1 MRANKMKGVNGE
13 VLRRKIY
20 TQLLAWKNSKAK
32 KDAILL
38 RGVRQCGKTYIVR
51 EFGKREYT
59 SFIEINFIERPDL
72 QDIFTGNLNVDNMIQ
87 QIKLNLPGC
96 EFIPGDT
103 LLFFDEIQDA
113 PNARTSLKFW
123 AQDGRFDCIAS
134 GSLLGI
140 DYKNEVSIPVGYE
153 QQLVMHTLDLEE
165 FLWALEIDMQ
175 LQDLLLPYVDGT
187 KRIPDA
193 THNALSKYL
202 QEYMVVGG
210 LPEVVSTYVATKDF
224 YKVHLLQEK
233 ILRDYQDDIA
243 KYAVNQDKIKAKQCF
258 LSIPRQLSKE
268 NHKFQYSV
276 VEKKAT
282 ARKFISSLDW
292 LHNAG
297 LIDFAYNV
305 NSLWFPLKAYVKAEQ
320 FRVYLCDIGLLVA
333 MYGYQMKVAILSDAL
348 EGPAKGGIYESLV
361 ADILAKR
368 GEELYYYKKEDSTLE
383 IEFLLERDCKLV
395 PIEVKARKGATRSL
409 NELLKMEQIE
419 KGYKLTA
426 QNTGVVDKKITL
438 PLYMST
444 VI

>member
-1 MRANKMKGVNGE
+1 M
-13 VLRRKIY
+13 LRRKIY
-20 TQLLAWKNSKAK
+20 DKLLAWKNNKGK

-51 EFGKREYT
+51 EFGKREYKN
-59 SFIEINFIERPDL
+59 FIEINFIERPDM
-72 QDIFTGNLNVDNMIQ
+72 QAVFSGNLDVDNMVQ
-87 QIKLNLPGC
+87 QIKLSMPGC
-96 EFIPGDT
+96 QFIPGET
-103 LLFFDEIQDA
+103 LLFLDEIQDA

-123 AQDGRFDCIAS
+123 TQDGRFDCIAS

-153 QQLVMHTLDLEE
+153 QHLIMRTLDFEE
-165 FLWALEIDMQ
+165 FLWALGVEVNLKEM
-175 LQDLLLPYVDGT
+175 LAPYVDGA
-187 KRIPDA
+187 KRVPEA
-193 THNALSKYL
+193 MHNSLNKYL

-210 LPEVVSTYVATKDF
+210 LPEVVDTYIATKDF
-224 YKVHLLQEK
+224 YQVHLLQEK

-243 KYAVNQDKIKAKQCF
+243 KYALNQDKIKAKQCF

-282 ARKFISSLDW
+282 ARKFTSSLDW

-305 NSLWFPLKAYVKAEQ
+305 NSPWFPLKAYVKEDQ

-333 MYGYQMKVAILSDAL
+333 MYGYQLKIALLSDAL

-383 IEFLLERDCKLV
+383 IEFILERDCKLV
-395 PIEVKARKGATRSL
+395 PVEVKARKGSTRSL
-409 NELLKMEQIE
+409 NELLKMDNIE
-419 KGYKLTA
+419 RGYKLTA
-426 QNTGVVDKKITL
+426 QNTGVVEKKITL
-438 PLYMST
+438 PLYMAA
-444 VI
+444 II

>member
-1 MRANKMKGVNGE
+1 M
-13 VLRRKIY
+13 
-20 TQLLAWKNSKAK
+20 
-32 KDAILL
+32 LL

-51 EFGKREYT
+51 EFGKREYKNV
-59 SFIEINFIERPDL
+59 IEINFIERPDM
-72 QDIFTGNLNVDNMIQ
+72 QAVFSGNLDVDSMVQ
-87 QIKLNLPGC
+87 QIKLSMPGC
-96 EFIPGDT
+96 QFIPGET
-103 LLFFDEIQDA
+103 LLFLDEIQDA

-123 AQDGRFDCIAS
+123 TQDGRFDCIAS

-153 QQLVMHTLDLEE
+153 QQLIMRTLDFEE
-165 FLWALEIDMQ
+165 FLWALGVEVNLKEM
-175 LQDLLLPYVDGT
+175 LAPYVDGA
-187 KRIPDA
+187 KRVPEA
-193 THNALSKYL
+193 MHNSLNKYL

-210 LPEVVSTYVATKDF
+210 LPEVVDTYIATKDF
-224 YKVHLLQEK
+224 YQVHLLQEK

-243 KYAVNQDKIKAKQCF
+243 KYALNQDKIKAKQCF

-282 ARKFISSLDW
+282 ARKFTSSLDW

-305 NSLWFPLKAYVKAEQ
+305 NSPWFPLKAYVKEDQ
-320 FRVYLCDIGLLVA
+320 FRVYICDIGLLVA
-333 MYGYQMKVAILSDAL
+333 MYGYQLKIALLSDAL

-383 IEFLLERDCKLV
+383 IEFILERDCKLV
-395 PIEVKARKGATRSL
+395 PVEVKARKGSTRSL
-409 NELLKMEQIE
+409 NELLKMDNIE
-419 KGYKLTA
+419 RGYKLTA
-426 QNTGVVDKKITL
+426 QNTGIVEKKITL
-438 PLYMST
+438 PLYMAA
-444 VI
+444 II

>member
-1 MRANKMKGVNGE
+1 M
-13 VLRRKIY
+13 LRRKIY
-20 TQLLAWKNSKAK
+20 DKLLAWKNSAGK
-32 KDAILL
+32 KDAVLL

-51 EFGKREYT
+51 EFGKREYKN
-59 SFIEINFIERPDL
+59 FIEINFIERPDM
-72 QDIFTGNLNVDNMIQ
+72 QAVFSGNLDVDSMVQ
-87 QIKLNLPGC
+87 QIKLSMPGC
-96 EFIPGDT
+96 QFIPGET
-103 LLFFDEIQDA
+103 LLFLDEIQDA

-123 AQDGRFDCIAS
+123 TQDGRFDCIAS

-153 QQLVMHTLDLEE
+153 QQLIMRTLDFEE
-165 FLWALEIDMQ
+165 FLWALGVEVNLKEM
-175 LQDLLLPYVDGT
+175 LAPYVDGA
-187 KRIPDA
+187 KRVPEA
-193 THNALSKYL
+193 MHNSLNKYL

-210 LPEVVSTYVATKDF
+210 LPEVVDTYIATKDF
-224 YKVHLLQEK
+224 YQVHLLQEK

-243 KYAVNQDKIKAKQCF
+243 KYALNQDKIKAKQCF

-282 ARKFISSLDW
+282 ARKFTSSLDW

-305 NSLWFPLKAYVKAEQ
+305 NSPWFPLKAYVKEDQ

-333 MYGYQMKVAILSDAL
+333 MYGYQLKIALLSDAL

-383 IEFLLERDCKLV
+383 IEFILERDCKLV
-395 PIEVKARKGATRSL
+395 PVEVKARKGSTRSL
-409 NELLKMEQIE
+409 NELLKMDNIE
-419 KGYKLTA
+419 RGYKLTA
-426 QNTGVVDKKITL
+426 QNTGVVEKKITL
-438 PLYMST
+438 PLYMAA
-444 VI
+444 II

>member
-1 MRANKMKGVNGE
+1 M
-13 VLRRKIY
+13 LRRKIY
-20 TQLLAWKNSKAK
+20 DKLLAWKNNKGK

-51 EFGKREYT
+51 EFGKREYKN
-59 SFIEINFIERPDL
+59 FIEINFIERPDM
-72 QDIFTGNLNVDNMIQ
+72 QAVFSGNLDVDNMVQ
-87 QIKLNLPGC
+87 QIKLSMPGC
-96 EFIPGDT
+96 QFIPGET
-103 LLFFDEIQDA
+103 LLFLDEIQDA

-123 AQDGRFDCIAS
+123 TQDGRFDCIAS

-153 QQLVMHTLDLEE
+153 QQLIMRTLDFEE
-165 FLWALEIDMQ
+165 FIWALGAEVNLKEM
-175 LQDLLLPYVDGT
+175 LAPYVDGA
-187 KRIPDA
+187 KRVPEA
-193 THNALSKYL
+193 MHNSLNKYL

-210 LPEVVSTYVATKDF
+210 LPEVVDTYIATKDF
-224 YKVHLLQEK
+224 YQVHLLQEK

-243 KYAVNQDKIKAKQCF
+243 KYALNQDKIKARQCF

-282 ARKFISSLDW
+282 ARTFTSSLDW

-305 NSLWFPLKAYVKAEQ
+305 NSPWFPLKAYVKEDQ

-333 MYGYQMKVAILSDAL
+333 MYGYQLKIALLSDAL

-383 IEFLLERDCKLV
+383 IEFILERDCKLV
-395 PIEVKARKGATRSL
+395 PVEVKARKGSTRSL
-409 NELLKMEQIE
+409 NELLKMDNIE
-419 KGYKLTA
+419 RGYKLTA
-426 QNTGVVDKKITL
+426 QNTGVVEKKITL
-438 PLYMST
+438 PLYMAA
-444 VI
+444 II

>member
-1 MRANKMKGVNGE
+1 MRQEKGVSRLM
-13 VLRRKIY
+13 LRRKIY
-20 TQLLAWKNSKAK
+20 DKLLAWKNSKGK
-32 KDAILL
+32 KDAVLL

-51 EFGKREYT
+51 EFGKREYE
-59 SFIEINFIERPDL
+59 SFVEINFIERPDM
-72 QDIFTGNLNVDNMIQ
+72 QSIFSGSLTVDNMVQ
-87 QIKLNLPGC
+87 QIKLSMPGC
-96 EFIPGDT
+96 QFIPGKT
-103 LLFFDEIQDA
+103 LLFLDEIQDA

-123 AQDGRFDCIAS
+123 TEDSRYDCIAS

-153 QQLVMHTLDLEE
+153 QQLIMRTLDFEE
-165 FLWALEIDMQ
+165 FIWALGVDIALKEM
-175 LQDLLLPYVDGT
+175 LTPYLDGT
-187 KRIPDA
+187 KRVPEA
-193 THNALSKYL
+193 MHNSLNKYL

-210 LPEVVSTYVATKDF
+210 LPEVVDEYSQNKDF
-224 YKVHLLQEK
+224 YAVHLLQEK

-243 KYAVNQDKIKAKQCF
+243 KYALNQDKIKAKQCF

-282 ARKFISSLDW
+282 ARKFTSSLDW

-305 NSLWFPLKAYVKAEQ
+305 NSPWFPLKAYVKEDQ

-333 MYGYQMKVAILSDAL
+333 MYGYQLKIALLSDAL

-383 IEFLLERDCKLV
+383 IEFILERDCKLV
-395 PIEVKARKGATRSL
+395 PVEVKARKGSTRSL
-409 NELLKMEQIE
+409 NELLKMDNIE
-419 KGYKLTA
+419 RGYKLTA
-426 QNTGVVDKKITL
+426 QNTGVVEKKITL
-438 PLYMST
+438 PLYMAA
-444 VI
+444 II

>member
-1 MRANKMKGVNGE
+1 M
-13 VLRRKIY
+13 LRRKIY
-20 TQLLAWKNSKAK
+20 DKLLAWKNNKGK

-51 EFGKREYT
+51 EFGKREYKN
-59 SFIEINFIERPDL
+59 FIEINFIERPDM
-72 QDIFTGNLNVDNMIQ
+72 QAVFSGNLDVDNMVQ
-87 QIKLNLPGC
+87 QIKLSMPGC
-96 EFIPGDT
+96 QFIPGET
-103 LLFFDEIQDA
+103 LLFLDEIQDV

-123 AQDGRFDCIAS
+123 TQDGRFDCIAS
-134 GSLLGI
+134 GSLLGM

-153 QQLVMHTLDLEE
+153 RQLIMRTLDFEE
-165 FLWALEIDMQ
+165 FIWALGAEVNLKEM
-175 LQDLLLPYVDGT
+175 LAPYVDGA
-187 KRIPDA
+187 KRVPEA
-193 THNALSKYL
+193 MHNSLNKYL

-210 LPEVVSTYVATKDF
+210 LPEVVDTYIATKDF
-224 YKVHLLQEK
+224 YQVHLLQEK

-243 KYAVNQDKIKAKQCF
+243 KYALNQDKIKAKQCF

-282 ARKFISSLDW
+282 ARKFTSSLDW

-305 NSLWFPLKAYVKAEQ
+305 NSPWFPLKAHVKEDQ

-333 MYGYQMKVAILSDAL
+333 MYGYQLKIALLSDAL

-383 IEFLLERDCKLV
+383 IEFILERDCKLV
-395 PIEVKARKGATRSL
+395 PVEVKARKGSTRSL
-409 NELLKMEQIE
+409 NELLKMDNIE
-419 KGYKLTA
+419 RCYKLTA
-426 QNTGVVDKKITL
+426 QNTGVVEKKITL
-438 PLYMST
+438 PLYMAA
-444 VI
+444 II

>member
-1 MRANKMKGVNGE
+1 M
-13 VLRRKIY
+13 LRRKIY
-20 TQLLAWKNSKAK
+20 DKLLAWKNNKGK

-51 EFGKREYT
+51 EFGKREYKN
-59 SFIEINFIERPDL
+59 FIEINFIERPDM
-72 QDIFTGNLNVDNMIQ
+72 QAVFSGNLDVDNMVQ
-87 QIKLNLPGC
+87 QIKLSMPGC
-96 EFIPGDT
+96 QFIPGET
-103 LLFFDEIQDA
+103 LLFLDEIQDV

-123 AQDGRFDCIAS
+123 TQDGRFDCIAS
-134 GSLLGI
+134 GSLLGM

-153 QQLVMHTLDLEE
+153 QQLIMRTLDFEE
-165 FLWALEIDMQ
+165 FIWALGAEVNLKEM
-175 LQDLLLPYVDGT
+175 LAPYVDGA
-187 KRIPDA
+187 KRVPEA
-193 THNALSKYL
+193 MHNSLNKYL

-210 LPEVVSTYVATKDF
+210 LPEVVDTYIATKDF
-224 YKVHLLQEK
+224 YQVHLLQEK

-243 KYAVNQDKIKAKQCF
+243 KYALNQDKIKAKQCF

-282 ARKFISSLDW
+282 ARKFTSSLDW

-305 NSLWFPLKAYVKAEQ
+305 NSPWFPLKAYVKEDQ

-333 MYGYQMKVAILSDAL
+333 MYGYQLKIALLSDAL

-383 IEFLLERDCKLV
+383 IEFILERDCKLV
-395 PIEVKARKGATRSL
+395 PVEVKARKGSTRS
-409 NELLKMEQIE
+409 
-419 KGYKLTA
+419 
-426 QNTGVVDKKITL
+426 
-438 PLYMST
+438 
-444 VI
+444 

>member
-1 MRANKMKGVNGE
+1 M
-13 VLRRKIY
+13 LRRKIY
-20 TQLLAWKNSKAK
+20 DKLLAWKNNKGK

-51 EFGKREYT
+51 EFGKREYKN
-59 SFIEINFIERPDL
+59 FIEINFIERPDM
-72 QDIFTGNLNVDNMIQ
+72 QAVFSGNLDVDNMVQ
-87 QIKLNLPGC
+87 QIKLSMPGC
-96 EFIPGDT
+96 QFIPGET
-103 LLFFDEIQDA
+103 LLFLDEIQDV

-123 AQDGRFDCIAS
+123 TQDGRFDCIAS
-134 GSLLGI
+134 GSLLGM
-140 DYKNEVSIPVGYE
+140 DYKNEVFIPVGYE
-153 QQLVMHTLDLEE
+153 QQLIMRTLDFEE
-165 FLWALEIDMQ
+165 FIWALGAEVNLKEM
-175 LQDLLLPYVDGT
+175 LAPYVDGA
-187 KRIPDA
+187 KRVPEA
-193 THNALSKYL
+193 MHNSLNKYL

-210 LPEVVSTYVATKDF
+210 LPEVVDTYIATKDF
-224 YKVHLLQEK
+224 YQVHLLQEK

-243 KYAVNQDKIKAKQCF
+243 KYALNQDKIKAKQCF

-282 ARKFISSLDW
+282 ARKFTSSLDW

-305 NSLWFPLKAYVKAEQ
+305 NSPWFPLKAHVKEDQ

-333 MYGYQMKVAILSDAL
+333 MYGYQLKIALLSDAL

-383 IEFLLERDCKLV
+383 IEFILERECKLV
-395 PIEVKARKGATRSL
+395 PVEVKARKGSTRSL
-409 NELLKMEQIE
+409 NELLKMDNIE
-419 KGYKLTA
+419 RGYKLTA
-426 QNTGVVDKKITL
+426 QNTGVVEKKITL
-438 PLYMST
+438 PLYMAA
-444 VI
+444 II

>member
-1 MRANKMKGVNGE
+1 M
-13 VLRRKIY
+13 LRRKIY
-20 TQLLAWKNSKAK
+20 DKLLAWKNNKGK

-51 EFGKREYT
+51 EFGKREYKN
-59 SFIEINFIERPDL
+59 FIEINFIERPDM
-72 QDIFTGNLNVDNMIQ
+72 QAVFSGNLDVDNMVQ
-87 QIKLNLPGC
+87 QIKLSMPGC
-96 EFIPGDT
+96 QFIPGET
-103 LLFFDEIQDA
+103 LLFLDEIQDV

-123 AQDGRFDCIAS
+123 TQDGRFDCIAS
-134 GSLLGI
+134 GSLLGM

-153 QQLVMHTLDLEE
+153 QQLIMRTLDFEE
-165 FLWALEIDMQ
+165 FIWALGAEVNLKEM
-175 LQDLLLPYVDGT
+175 LAPYVDGA
-187 KRIPDA
+187 KRVPEA
-193 THNALSKYL
+193 MHNSLNKYL

-210 LPEVVSTYVATKDF
+210 LPEVVDTYIATKDF
-224 YKVHLLQEK
+224 YQVHLLQEK

-243 KYAVNQDKIKAKQCF
+243 KYALNQDKIKAKQCF

-282 ARKFISSLDW
+282 SRKFTSSLDW

-305 NSLWFPLKAYVKAEQ
+305 NSPWFPLKAHVKEDQ

-333 MYGYQMKVAILSDAL
+333 MYGYQLKIALLSNTL

-383 IEFLLERDCKLV
+383 IEFILERDCKLV
-395 PIEVKARKGATRSL
+395 PVEVKARKGSTRSL
-409 NELLKMEQIE
+409 NELLKMDNIE
-419 KGYKLTA
+419 RGYKLTA
-426 QNTGVVDKKITL
+426 QNTGVVEKKITL
-438 PLYMST
+438 PLYMAA
-444 VI
+444 II

>member
-1 MRANKMKGVNGE
+1 M
-13 VLRRKIY
+13 LRRKIY
-20 TQLLAWKNSKAK
+20 DKLLAWKNNKGK

-51 EFGKREYT
+51 EFGKREYKN
-59 SFIEINFIERPDL
+59 FIEINFIERPDM
-72 QDIFTGNLNVDNMIQ
+72 QAVFSGNLDVDNMVQ
-87 QIKLNLPGC
+87 QIKLSMPGC
-96 EFIPGDT
+96 QFIPGET
-103 LLFFDEIQDA
+103 LLFLDEIQDV

-123 AQDGRFDCIAS
+123 TQDGRFDCIAS
-134 GSLLGI
+134 GSLLGM

-153 QQLVMHTLDLEE
+153 WQLIMRTLDFEE
-165 FLWALEIDMQ
+165 FIWALGAEVNLKEM
-175 LQDLLLPYVDGT
+175 LAPYVDGA
-187 KRIPDA
+187 KRVPEA
-193 THNALSKYL
+193 MHNSLNKYL

-210 LPEVVSTYVATKDF
+210 LPEVVDTYIATKDF
-224 YKVHLLQEK
+224 YQVHLLQEK

-243 KYAVNQDKIKAKQCF
+243 KYALNQDKIKAKQCF

-282 ARKFISSLDW
+282 ARKFTSSLDW

-305 NSLWFPLKAYVKAEQ
+305 NSPWFPLKAHVKEDQ

-333 MYGYQMKVAILSDAL
+333 MYGYQLKIALLSDAL

-383 IEFLLERDCKLV
+383 IEFILERDCKLV
-395 PIEVKARKGATRSL
+395 PVEVKARKGSTRSL
-409 NELLKMEQIE
+409 NELLKMDNIE
-419 KGYKLTA
+419 RGYKLTA
-426 QNTGVVDKKITL
+426 QNTGVVEKKITL
-438 PLYMST
+438 PLYMAA
-444 VI
+444 II

>member
-1 MRANKMKGVNGE
+1 M
-13 VLRRKIY
+13 LRRKIY
-20 TQLLAWKNSKAK
+20 DKLLAWKNSAGK
-32 KDAILL
+32 KDAVLL

-51 EFGKREYT
+51 EFGKREYKN
-59 SFIEINFIERPDL
+59 FIEINFIERPDM
-72 QDIFTGNLNVDNMIQ
+72 QAVFSGNLDVDSMVQ
-87 QIKLNLPGC
+87 QIKLSMPGC
-96 EFIPGDT
+96 QFIPGET
-103 LLFFDEIQDA
+103 LLFLDEIQDA

-123 AQDGRFDCIAS
+123 TQDGRFDCIAS

-153 QQLVMHTLDLEE
+153 QQLIMRTLDFEE
-165 FLWALEIDMQ
+165 FLWALGVEVNLKEMLAPYID
-175 LQDLLLPYVDGT
+175 GA
-187 KRIPDA
+187 KRVPEA
-193 THNALSKYL
+193 MHNSLNKYL

-210 LPEVVSTYVATKDF
+210 LPEVVDTYIATKDF
-224 YKVHLLQEK
+224 YQVHLLQEK

-243 KYAVNQDKIKAKQCF
+243 KYALNQDKIKAKQCF

-282 ARKFISSLDW
+282 ARKFTSSLDW

-305 NSLWFPLKAYVKAEQ
+305 NSPWFPLKAYVKEDQ

-333 MYGYQMKVAILSDAL
+333 MYGYQLKIALLSDAL

-383 IEFLLERDCKLV
+383 IEFILERDCKLV
-395 PIEVKARKGATRSL
+395 PVEVKARKGSTRSL
-409 NELLKMEQIE
+409 NELLKMDNIE
-419 KGYKLTA
+419 RGYKLTA
-426 QNTGVVDKKITL
+426 QNTGVVEKKITL
-438 PLYMST
+438 PLYMAA
-444 VI
+444 II

>member
-1 MRANKMKGVNGE
+1 M
-13 VLRRKIY
+13 LRRKIY
-20 TQLLAWKNSKAK
+20 DKLLAWKNNKGK

-51 EFGKREYT
+51 EFGKREYKN
-59 SFIEINFIERPDL
+59 FIEINFIERPDM
-72 QDIFTGNLNVDNMIQ
+72 QAVFSGNLDVDNMVQ
-87 QIKLNLPGC
+87 QIKLSMPGC
-96 EFIPGDT
+96 QFIPGET
-103 LLFFDEIQDA
+103 LLFLDEIQDV

-123 AQDGRFDCIAS
+123 TQDGRFDCIAS
-134 GSLLGI
+134 GSLLGM

-153 QQLVMHTLDLEE
+153 QQLIMRTLDFEE
-165 FLWALEIDMQ
+165 FIWALGAEVNLKEM
-175 LQDLLLPYVDGT
+175 LAPYVDGA
-187 KRIPDA
+187 KRVPEA
-193 THNALSKYL
+193 MHNSLNKYL

-210 LPEVVSTYVATKDF
+210 LPEVVDTYIATKDF
-224 YKVHLLQEK
+224 YQVHLLQEK

-243 KYAVNQDKIKAKQCF
+243 KYALNQDKIKAKQCF

-282 ARKFISSLDW
+282 ARKFTSSLDW

-305 NSLWFPLKAYVKAEQ
+305 NSPWFPLKAHVKEDQ

-333 MYGYQMKVAILSDAL
+333 MYGYQLKIALLSDAL

-368 GEELYYYKKEDSTLE
+368 GEELYYYKKEDSSLE
-383 IEFLLERDCKLV
+383 IEFILERDCKLV
-395 PIEVKARKGATRSL
+395 PVEVKARKGSTRSL
-409 NELLKMEQIE
+409 NELLKMDNIE
-419 KGYKLTA
+419 RGYKLTA
-426 QNTGVVDKKITL
+426 QNTGVVEKKITL
-438 PLYMST
+438 PLYMAA
-444 VI
+444 II

>member
-1 MRANKMKGVNGE
+1 M
-13 VLRRKIY
+13 LRRKIY
-20 TQLLAWKNSKAK
+20 DKLLAWKNNKGK

-51 EFGKREYT
+51 EFGKREYKN
-59 SFIEINFIERPDL
+59 FIEINFIERPDM
-72 QDIFTGNLNVDNMIQ
+72 QAVFSGNLDVDNMVQ
-87 QIKLNLPGC
+87 QIKLSMPGC
-96 EFIPGDT
+96 QFIPGET
-103 LLFFDEIQDA
+103 LLFLDEIQDV

-123 AQDGRFDCIAS
+123 TQDGRFDCIAS
-134 GSLLGI
+134 GSLLGM

-153 QQLVMHTLDLEE
+153 QQLIMRTLDFEE
-165 FLWALEIDMQ
+165 FIWALGAEVNLKEM
-175 LQDLLLPYVDGT
+175 LAPYVDGA
-187 KRIPDA
+187 KRVPEA
-193 THNALSKYL
+193 MHNSLNKYL

-210 LPEVVSTYVATKDF
+210 LPEVVDTYIATKDF
-224 YKVHLLQEK
+224 YQVHLLQEK

-243 KYAVNQDKIKAKQCF
+243 KYALNQDKIKAKQCF

-282 ARKFISSLDW
+282 ARKFTSSLDW

-305 NSLWFPLKAYVKAEQ
+305 NSPWFPLKAHVKEDQ

-333 MYGYQMKVAILSDAL
+333 MYGYQLKIALLSDSL

-383 IEFLLERDCKLV
+383 IEFILERDCKLV
-395 PIEVKARKGATRSL
+395 PVEVKARKGSTRSL
-409 NELLKMEQIE
+409 NELLKMDNIE
-419 KGYKLTA
+419 RGYKLTA
-426 QNTGVVDKKITL
+426 QNTGVVEKKITL
-438 PLYMST
+438 PLYMAA
-444 VI
+444 II

>member
-1 MRANKMKGVNGE
+1 M
-13 VLRRKIY
+13 LRRKIY
-20 TQLLAWKNSKAK
+20 DKLLAWKNSAGK
-32 KDAILL
+32 KDAVLL
-38 RGVRQCGKTYIVR
+38 RGVRQCGKTYIIR
-51 EFGKREYT
+51 EFGKREYKN
-59 SFIEINFIERPDL
+59 FIEINFIERPDM
-72 QDIFTGNLNVDNMIQ
+72 QAVFSGNLDVDSMVQ
-87 QIKLNLPGC
+87 QIKLSMPGC
-96 EFIPGDT
+96 QFIPGET
-103 LLFFDEIQDA
+103 LLFLDEIQDA

-123 AQDGRFDCIAS
+123 TQDGRFDCIAS

-153 QQLVMHTLDLEE
+153 QQLIMRTLDFEE
-165 FLWALEIDMQ
+165 FLWALGVEVNLKEM
-175 LQDLLLPYVDGT
+175 LAPYVDGA
-187 KRIPDA
+187 KRVPEA
-193 THNALSKYL
+193 MHNSLNKYL

-210 LPEVVSTYVATKDF
+210 LPEVVDTYIATKDF
-224 YKVHLLQEK
+224 YQVHLLQEK

-243 KYAVNQDKIKAKQCF
+243 KYALNQDKIKAKQCF

-282 ARKFISSLDW
+282 ARKFTSSLDW

-305 NSLWFPLKAYVKAEQ
+305 NSPWFPLKAYVKEDQ

-333 MYGYQMKVAILSDAL
+333 MYGYQLKITLLSDAL

-383 IEFLLERDCKLV
+383 IEFILERDCKLV
-395 PIEVKARKGATRSL
+395 PVEVKARKGSTRSL
-409 NELLKMEQIE
+409 NELLKMNNIE
-419 KGYKLTA
+419 RGYKLTA
-426 QNTGVVDKKITL
+426 QNTGVVEKKITL
-438 PLYMST
+438 PLYMAA
-444 VI
+444 II

>member
-1 MRANKMKGVNGE
+1 MRQEKGVSRLM
-13 VLRRKIY
+13 LRRKIY
-20 TQLLAWKNSKAK
+20 DKLLAWKNSKGK
-32 KDAILL
+32 KDAVLL

-51 EFGKREYT
+51 EFGKREYE
-59 SFIEINFIERPDL
+59 SFVEINFIERPDM
-72 QDIFTGNLNVDNMIQ
+72 QSIFSGSLTVDNMVQ
-87 QIKLNLPGC
+87 QIKLSMPGC
-96 EFIPGDT
+96 QFIPGKT
-103 LLFFDEIQDA
+103 LLFLDEIQDA

-123 AQDGRFDCIAS
+123 TEDGRFDCIAS

-140 DYKNEVSIPVGYE
+140 DYKNEVSIPVGFE
-153 QQLVMHTLDLEE
+153 QQLIMRTLDFEE
-165 FLWALEIDMQ
+165 FLWALGVEVNLKEM
-175 LQDLLLPYVDGT
+175 LAPYVDGA
-187 KRIPDA
+187 KRVPEA
-193 THNALSKYL
+193 MNNSLNKYL

-210 LPEVVSTYVATKDF
+210 LPEVVDTYIATKDF
-224 YKVHLLQEK
+224 YQVHLLQEK

-243 KYAVNQDKIKAKQCF
+243 KYALNQDKIKAKQCF

-282 ARKFISSLDW
+282 ARKFTSSLDW

-305 NSLWFPLKAYVKAEQ
+305 NSPWFPLKAYVKEDQ

-333 MYGYQMKVAILSDAL
+333 MYGYQLKIALLSDAL

-383 IEFLLERDCKLV
+383 IEFILERDCKPV
-395 PIEVKARKGATRSL
+395 PVEVKARKGSTRSL
-409 NELLKMEQIE
+409 NELLKMDNIE
-419 KGYKLTA
+419 RGYKLTA
-426 QNTGVVDKKITL
+426 QNTGVVEKKITL
-438 PLYMST
+438 PLYMA
-444 VI
+444 VII

>member
-1 MRANKMKGVNGE
+1 M
-13 VLRRKIY
+13 LRRKIY
-20 TQLLAWKNSKAK
+20 DKLLAWKNSAGK
-32 KDAILL
+32 KDAVLL

-51 EFGKREYT
+51 EFGKREYKN
-59 SFIEINFIERPDL
+59 FIEINFIERPDMQAVFSGSL
-72 QDIFTGNLNVDNMIQ
+72 DVDSMVQ
-87 QIKLNLPGC
+87 QIKLSMPGC
-96 EFIPGDT
+96 QFIPGET
-103 LLFFDEIQDA
+103 LLFLDEIQDA

-123 AQDGRFDCIAS
+123 TQDGRFDCIAS

-153 QQLVMHTLDLEE
+153 QQLIMRTLDFEE
-165 FLWALEIDMQ
+165 FLWALGVEVNLKEM
-175 LQDLLLPYVDGT
+175 LVPYVDGA
-187 KRIPDA
+187 KRVPEA
-193 THNALSKYL
+193 MHNSLNKYL

-210 LPEVVSTYVATKDF
+210 LPEVVDTYIATKDF
-224 YKVHLLQEK
+224 YQVHLLQEK

-243 KYAVNQDKIKAKQCF
+243 KYALNQDKIKARQCF

-282 ARKFISSLDW
+282 ARKFTSSLDW

-305 NSLWFPLKAYVKAEQ
+305 NSPWFPLKAYVKEDQ

-333 MYGYQMKVAILSDAL
+333 MYGYQLKIALLSDAL

-383 IEFLLERDCKLV
+383 IEFILERDCKLV
-395 PIEVKARKGATRSL
+395 PVEVKARKGSTRSL
-409 NELLKMEQIE
+409 NELLKMDNIE
-419 KGYKLTA
+419 RGYKLTA
-426 QNTGVVDKKITL
+426 QNTGVVEKKITL
-438 PLYMST
+438 PLYMAA
-444 VI
+444 II

>member
-1 MRANKMKGVNGE
+1 M
-13 VLRRKIY
+13 LRRKIY
-20 TQLLAWKNSKAK
+20 DKLLAWKNNKGK

-51 EFGKREYT
+51 EFGKREYKN
-59 SFIEINFIERPDL
+59 FIEINFIERPDM
-72 QDIFTGNLNVDNMIQ
+72 QAVFSGNLDVDNMVQ
-87 QIKLNLPGC
+87 QIKLSMPGC
-96 EFIPGDT
+96 QFIPGET
-103 LLFFDEIQDA
+103 LLFLDEIQDV

-123 AQDGRFDCIAS
+123 TQDGRFDCIAS
-134 GSLLGI
+134 GSLLGM

-153 QQLVMHTLDLEE
+153 RQLIMRTLDFEE
-165 FLWALEIDMQ
+165 FIWALGAEVNLKEM
-175 LQDLLLPYVDGT
+175 LAPYVDGA
-187 KRIPDA
+187 KRVPEA
-193 THNALSKYL
+193 MHNSLNKYL

-210 LPEVVSTYVATKDF
+210 LPEVVDTHIATKDF
-224 YKVHLLQEK
+224 YQVHLLQEK

-243 KYAVNQDKIKAKQCF
+243 KYALNQDKIKAKQCF

-282 ARKFISSLDW
+282 ARKFTSSLDW

-305 NSLWFPLKAYVKAEQ
+305 NSPWFPLKAHVKEDQ

-333 MYGYQMKVAILSDAL
+333 MYGYQLKIALLSDAL

-383 IEFLLERDCKLV
+383 IEFILERDCKLV
-395 PIEVKARKGATRSL
+395 PVEVKARKGSTRSL
-409 NELLKMEQIE
+409 NELLKMDNIE
-419 KGYKLTA
+419 RGYKLTA
-426 QNTGVVDKKITL
+426 QNTGVVEKKITL
-438 PLYMST
+438 PLYMAA
-444 VI
+444 II

>member
-1 MRANKMKGVNGE
+1 M
-13 VLRRKIY
+13 LRRKIY
-20 TQLLAWKNSKAK
+20 DKLLAWKNNKGK

-51 EFGKREYT
+51 EFGKREYKN
-59 SFIEINFIERPDL
+59 FIEINFIERPDM
-72 QDIFTGNLNVDNMIQ
+72 QAVFSGNLDVDNMVQ
-87 QIKLNLPGC
+87 QIKLSMPGC
-96 EFIPGDT
+96 QFIPGET
-103 LLFFDEIQDA
+103 LLFLDEIQDV

-123 AQDGRFDCIAS
+123 TQDGRFDCIAS
-134 GSLLGI
+134 GSLLGM
-140 DYKNEVSIPVGYE
+140 DYQNEVSIPVGYE
-153 QQLVMHTLDLEE
+153 QQLIMRTLDFEE
-165 FLWALEIDMQ
+165 FIWALGAEVNLKEM
-175 LQDLLLPYVDGT
+175 LAPYVDGA
-187 KRIPDA
+187 KRVPEA
-193 THNALSKYL
+193 MHNSLNKYL

-210 LPEVVSTYVATKDF
+210 LPEVVDTYIATKDF
-224 YKVHLLQEK
+224 YQVHLLQEK

-243 KYAVNQDKIKAKQCF
+243 KYALNQDKIKAKQCF

-282 ARKFISSLDW
+282 ARKFTSSLDW

-305 NSLWFPLKAYVKAEQ
+305 NSPWFPLKAHVKEDQ

-333 MYGYQMKVAILSDAL
+333 MYGYQLKIALLSDAL

-383 IEFLLERDCKLV
+383 IEFILERDCKLV
-395 PIEVKARKGATRSL
+395 PVEVKARKGSTRSL
-409 NELLKMEQIE
+409 NELLKMDNIE
-419 KGYKLTA
+419 RGYKLTA
-426 QNTGVVDKKITL
+426 QNTGVVEKKITL
-438 PLYMST
+438 PLYMAA
-444 VI
+444 II

>member
-1 MRANKMKGVNGE
+1 M
-13 VLRRKIY
+13 LRRKIY
-20 TQLLAWKNSKAK
+20 DKLLAWKNNKGK

-51 EFGKREYT
+51 EFGKREYKN
-59 SFIEINFIERPDL
+59 FIEINFIERPDM
-72 QDIFTGNLNVDNMIQ
+72 QAVFSGNLDFDNMVQ
-87 QIKLNLPGC
+87 QIKLSMPGC
-96 EFIPGDT
+96 QFIPGET
-103 LLFFDEIQDA
+103 LLFLDEIQDV

-123 AQDGRFDCIAS
+123 TQDGRFDCIAS
-134 GSLLGI
+134 GSLLGM

-153 QQLVMHTLDLEE
+153 RQLIMRTLDFEE
-165 FLWALEIDMQ
+165 FIWALGAEVNLKEM
-175 LQDLLLPYVDGT
+175 LAPYVDGA
-187 KRIPDA
+187 KRVPEA
-193 THNALSKYL
+193 MHNSLNKYL

-210 LPEVVSTYVATKDF
+210 LPEVVDTYIATKDF
-224 YKVHLLQEK
+224 YQVHLLQEK

-243 KYAVNQDKIKAKQCF
+243 KYALNQDKIKAKQCF

-282 ARKFISSLDW
+282 ARKFTSSLDW

-305 NSLWFPLKAYVKAEQ
+305 NSPWFPLKAHVKEDQ

-333 MYGYQMKVAILSDAL
+333 MYGYQLKIALLSDAL

-383 IEFLLERDCKLV
+383 IEFILERDCKLV
-395 PIEVKARKGATRSL
+395 PVEVKARKGSTRSL
-409 NELLKMEQIE
+409 NELLKMDNIE
-419 KGYKLTA
+419 RGYKLTA
-426 QNTGVVDKKITL
+426 QNTGVVEKKITL
-438 PLYMST
+438 PLYMAA
-444 VI
+444 II

>member
-1 MRANKMKGVNGE
+1 M
-13 VLRRKIY
+13 LRRKIY
-20 TQLLAWKNSKAK
+20 DKLLAWKNNKGK

-51 EFGKREYT
+51 EFGKREYKN
-59 SFIEINFIERPDL
+59 FIEINFIERPDM
-72 QDIFTGNLNVDNMIQ
+72 QAVFSGNLDVDNMVQ
-87 QIKLNLPGC
+87 QIKLSMPGC
-96 EFIPGDT
+96 QFIPGET
-103 LLFFDEIQDA
+103 LLFLDEIQDA

-123 AQDGRFDCIAS
+123 TQDGRFDCIAS

-153 QQLVMHTLDLEE
+153 QQLIMRTLDFEE
-165 FLWALEIDMQ
+165 FLWALGAEVNLKEM
-175 LQDLLLPYVDGT
+175 LAPYVDGA
-187 KRIPDA
+187 KRVPEA
-193 THNALSKYL
+193 MHNSLNKYL

-210 LPEVVSTYVATKDF
+210 LPEVVDTYIATKDF
-224 YKVHLLQEK
+224 YQVHLLQEK

-243 KYAVNQDKIKAKQCF
+243 KYALNQDKIKAKQCF

-282 ARKFISSLDW
+282 ARKFTSSLDW

-305 NSLWFPLKAYVKAEQ
+305 NSPWFPLKAYVKEDQ

-333 MYGYQMKVAILSDAL
+333 MYGYQLKIALLSDAL
-348 EGPAKGGIYESLV
+348 EGPAKGGIYEGLV

-383 IEFLLERDCKLV
+383 IEFILERDCKLV
-395 PIEVKARKGATRSL
+395 PVEVKARKGSTRSL
-409 NELLKMEQIE
+409 NELLKMDNIE
-419 KGYKLTA
+419 RGYKLTA
-426 QNTGVVDKKITL
+426 QNTGVVEKKITL
-438 PLYMST
+438 PLYMAA
-444 VI
+444 II

>member
-1 MRANKMKGVNGE
+1 M
-13 VLRRKIY
+13 LRRKIY
-20 TQLLAWKNSKAK
+20 DKLLAWKNNKGK

-51 EFGKREYT
+51 EFGKREYKN
-59 SFIEINFIERPDL
+59 FIEINFIERPDM
-72 QDIFTGNLNVDNMIQ
+72 QAVFSGNLDVDNMVQ
-87 QIKLNLPGC
+87 QIKLSMPGC
-96 EFIPGDT
+96 QFIPGET
-103 LLFFDEIQDA
+103 LLFLDEIQDV

-123 AQDGRFDCIAS
+123 TQDGRFDCIAS
-134 GSLLGI
+134 GSLLGM

-153 QQLVMHTLDLEE
+153 QQLIMRTLDFEE
-165 FLWALEIDMQ
+165 FIWALGAEVNLKEM
-175 LQDLLLPYVDGT
+175 LAPYVDGA
-187 KRIPDA
+187 KRVPEA
-193 THNALSKYL
+193 MHNSLNKYL

-210 LPEVVSTYVATKDF
+210 LPEVVDTYIATKDF
-224 YKVHLLQEK
+224 YQVHLLQEK

-243 KYAVNQDKIKAKQCF
+243 KYALNQDKIKAKQCF

-282 ARKFISSLDW
+282 ARKFTSSLDW

-305 NSLWFPLKAYVKAEQ
+305 NSPWFPLKAHVKEDQ

-333 MYGYQMKVAILSDAL
+333 MYGYQLKIALLSDAL
-348 EGPAKGGIYESLV
+348 EGPAKGGSYESLV

-383 IEFLLERDCKLV
+383 IEFILERDCKLV
-395 PIEVKARKGATRSL
+395 PVEVKARKGSTRSL
-409 NELLKMEQIE
+409 NELLKMDNIE
-419 KGYKLTA
+419 RGYKLTA
-426 QNTGVVDKKITL
+426 QNTGVVEKKITL
-438 PLYMST
+438 PLYMAA
-444 VI
+444 II

>member
-1 MRANKMKGVNGE
+1 M
-13 VLRRKIY
+13 LRRKIY
-20 TQLLAWKNSKAK
+20 DKLLAWKNSAGK
-32 KDAILL
+32 KDAVLL

-51 EFGKREYT
+51 EFGKREYKN
-59 SFIEINFIERPDL
+59 FIEINFIERPDM
-72 QDIFTGNLNVDNMIQ
+72 QAVFSGNLDVDSMVQ
-87 QIKLNLPGC
+87 QIKLSMPGC
-96 EFIPGDT
+96 QFIPGET
-103 LLFFDEIQDA
+103 LLFLDEIQDA

-123 AQDGRFDCIAS
+123 TQDGRFDCIAS

-153 QQLVMHTLDLEE
+153 QQLIMRTLDFEE
-165 FLWALEIDMQ
+165 FLWALGVEVNLKEM
-175 LQDLLLPYVDGT
+175 LAPYVDGA
-187 KRIPDA
+187 KRVPEA
-193 THNALSKYL
+193 MHNSLNKYL

-210 LPEVVSTYVATKDF
+210 LPEVVDTYIATKDF
-224 YKVHLLQEK
+224 YQVHLLQEK

-243 KYAVNQDKIKAKQCF
+243 KYALNQDKIKAKQCF

-282 ARKFISSLDW
+282 ARKFTSSLDW

-305 NSLWFPLKAYVKAEQ
+305 NSPWFPLKAYVKEDQ

-333 MYGYQMKVAILSDAL
+333 MYGYQLKIALLSDAL

-383 IEFLLERDCKLV
+383 IEFILERDCKLV
-395 PIEVKARKGATRSL
+395 PVEVKARKGSTRSL
-409 NELLKMEQIE
+409 NELLKMDNIE
-419 KGYKLTA
+419 IGYKLTA
-426 QNTGVVDKKITL
+426 QNTGVVEKKITL
-438 PLYMST
+438 PLYMAA
-444 VI
+444 II

>member
-1 MRANKMKGVNGE
+1 M
-13 VLRRKIY
+13 LRRKIY
-20 TQLLAWKNSKAK
+20 DKLLAWKNNKGK

-51 EFGKREYT
+51 EFGKREYKN
-59 SFIEINFIERPDL
+59 FIEINFIERPDM
-72 QDIFTGNLNVDNMIQ
+72 QAVFSGNLDVDNMVQ
-87 QIKLNLPGC
+87 QIKLSMPGC
-96 EFIPGDT
+96 QFIPGET
-103 LLFFDEIQDA
+103 LLFLDEIQDV

-123 AQDGRFDCIAS
+123 TQDGRFDCIAS
-134 GSLLGI
+134 GSLLGM

-153 QQLVMHTLDLEE
+153 QQLIMRTLDFEE
-165 FLWALEIDMQ
+165 FIWALGAEVNLKEM
-175 LQDLLLPYVDGT
+175 LAPYVDGA
-187 KRIPDA
+187 KRVPEA
-193 THNALSKYL
+193 MHNSLNKYL

-210 LPEVVSTYVATKDF
+210 LPEVVDTYIATKDF
-224 YKVHLLQEK
+224 YQVHLLQEK

-243 KYAVNQDKIKAKQCF
+243 KYALNQDKIKAKQCF

-282 ARKFISSLDW
+282 ARKFTSSLDW

-305 NSLWFPLKAYVKAEQ
+305 NSPWFPLKAHVKEDQ

-333 MYGYQMKVAILSDAL
+333 MYGYQLKIALLSDAL

-361 ADILAKR
+361 AYILAKR

-383 IEFLLERDCKLV
+383 IEFILERECKLV
-395 PIEVKARKGATRSL
+395 PVEVKARKGSTRSL
-409 NELLKMEQIE
+409 NELLKMDNIE
-419 KGYKLTA
+419 RGYKLTA
-426 QNTGVVDKKITL
+426 QNTGVVEKKITL
-438 PLYMST
+438 PLYMAA
-444 VI
+444 II

>member
-1 MRANKMKGVNGE
+1 M
-13 VLRRKIY
+13 LRRKIY
-20 TQLLAWKNSKAK
+20 DKLLAWKNNKGK

-51 EFGKREYT
+51 EFGKREYKN
-59 SFIEINFIERPDL
+59 FIEINFIERPDM
-72 QDIFTGNLNVDNMIQ
+72 QAVFSGNLDVDNMVQ
-87 QIKLNLPGC
+87 QIKLSMPGC
-96 EFIPGDT
+96 QFIPGET
-103 LLFFDEIQDA
+103 LLFLDEIQNV

-123 AQDGRFDCIAS
+123 TQDGRFDCIAS
-134 GSLLGI
+134 GSLLGM

-153 QQLVMHTLDLEE
+153 QQLIMRTLDFEE
-165 FLWALEIDMQ
+165 FIWALGAEVNLKEM
-175 LQDLLLPYVDGT
+175 LAPYVDGA
-187 KRIPDA
+187 KRVPEA
-193 THNALSKYL
+193 MHNSLNKYL

-210 LPEVVSTYVATKDF
+210 LPEVVDTYIATKDF
-224 YKVHLLQEK
+224 YQVHLLQEK

-243 KYAVNQDKIKAKQCF
+243 KYALNQDKIKAKQCF

-282 ARKFISSLDW
+282 ARKFTSSLDW

-305 NSLWFPLKAYVKAEQ
+305 NSPWFPLKAHVKEDQ

-333 MYGYQMKVAILSDAL
+333 MYGYQLKIALLSDAL

-383 IEFLLERDCKLV
+383 IEFILERDCKLV
-395 PIEVKARKGATRSL
+395 PVEVKARKGSTRSL
-409 NELLKMEQIE
+409 NELLKMDNIE
-419 KGYKLTA
+419 RGYKLTA
-426 QNTGVVDKKITL
+426 QNTGVVEKKITL
-438 PLYMST
+438 PLYMAA
-444 VI
+444 II

>member
-1 MRANKMKGVNGE
+1 M
-13 VLRRKIY
+13 LRRKIY
-20 TQLLAWKNSKAK
+20 DKLLAWKNNKGK

-51 EFGKREYT
+51 EFGKREYKN
-59 SFIEINFIERPDL
+59 FIEINFIERPDM
-72 QDIFTGNLNVDNMIQ
+72 QAVFSGNLDVDNMVQ
-87 QIKLNLPGC
+87 QIKLSMPGC
-96 EFIPGDT
+96 QFIPGET
-103 LLFFDEIQDA
+103 LLFLDEIQDV

-123 AQDGRFDCIAS
+123 TQDGRFDCIAS
-134 GSLLGI
+134 GSLLGM

-153 QQLVMHTLDLEE
+153 RQLIMRTLDFEE
-165 FLWALEIDMQ
+165 FIWALGAEVNLKEM
-175 LQDLLLPYVDGT
+175 LAPYVDGA
-187 KRIPDA
+187 KRVPEA
-193 THNALSKYL
+193 MHNSLNKYL

-210 LPEVVSTYVATKDF
+210 LPEVVDTYIATKDF
-224 YKVHLLQEK
+224 YQVHLLQEK

-243 KYAVNQDKIKAKQCF
+243 KYALNQDKIKAKQCF

-282 ARKFISSLDW
+282 ARKFTSSLDW

-305 NSLWFPLKAYVKAEQ
+305 NSPWFPLKAHVKEDQ

-333 MYGYQMKVAILSDAL
+333 MYGYQLKIALLSDAL

-383 IEFLLERDCKLV
+383 IEFILERDCKLV
-395 PIEVKARKGATRSL
+395 LVEVKARKGSTRSL
-409 NELLKMEQIE
+409 NELLKMDNIE
-419 KGYKLTA
+419 RGYKLTA
-426 QNTGVVDKKITL
+426 QNTGVVEKKITL
-438 PLYMST
+438 PLYMAA
-444 VI
+444 II

>member
-1 MRANKMKGVNGE
+1 M
-13 VLRRKIY
+13 LRRKIY
-20 TQLLAWKNSKAK
+20 DKLLAWKKSAGK

-51 EFGKREYT
+51 EFGKREYKN
-59 SFIEINFIERPDL
+59 FIEINFIERPDM
-72 QDIFTGNLNVDNMIQ
+72 QAVFSGNLDVDNMVQ
-87 QIKLNLPGC
+87 QIKLSMPGC
-96 EFIPGDT
+96 QFIPGET
-103 LLFFDEIQDA
+103 LLFLDEIQDA

-123 AQDGRFDCIAS
+123 TQDGRFDCIAS

-153 QQLVMHTLDLEE
+153 QQLIMRTLDFEE
-165 FLWALEIDMQ
+165 FIWALGAEVNLKEM
-175 LQDLLLPYVDGT
+175 LAPYVDGA
-187 KRIPDA
+187 KQVPEA
-193 THNALSKYL
+193 MHNSLNKYL

-210 LPEVVSTYVATKDF
+210 LPEVVDTYIATKDF
-224 YKVHLLQEK
+224 YQVHLLQEK

-243 KYAVNQDKIKAKQCF
+243 KYALNQDKIKAKQCF

-282 ARKFISSLDW
+282 ARKFTSSLDW

-305 NSLWFPLKAYVKAEQ
+305 NSPWFPLKAYVKEDQ

-333 MYGYQMKVAILSDAL
+333 MYGYQLKIALLSDAL

-361 ADILAKR
+361 TDILAKR

-383 IEFLLERDCKLV
+383 IEFILERNCKLV
-395 PIEVKARKGATRSL
+395 PVEVKARKGSTRSL
-409 NELLKMEQIE
+409 NELLKMDNIE
-419 KGYKLTA
+419 RGYKLTA
-426 QNTGVVDKKITL
+426 QNTGVVEKKITL
-438 PLYMST
+438 PLYMAA
-444 VI
+444 II

>member
-1 MRANKMKGVNGE
+1 M
-13 VLRRKIY
+13 LRRKIY
-20 TQLLAWKNSKAK
+20 DKLLAWKNSAGK
-32 KDAILL
+32 KDAVLL

-51 EFGKREYT
+51 EFGKREYKN
-59 SFIEINFIERPDL
+59 FIEINFIERPDM
-72 QDIFTGNLNVDNMIQ
+72 QAVFSGNLDVDSMVQ
-87 QIKLNLPGC
+87 QIKLSMPGC
-96 EFIPGDT
+96 QFIPGET
-103 LLFFDEIQDA
+103 LLFLDEIQDA

-123 AQDGRFDCIAS
+123 TQDGRFDCIAS

-153 QQLVMHTLDLEE
+153 QQLIMRTLDFEE
-165 FLWALEIDMQ
+165 FLWALGVEVNLKEM
-175 LQDLLLPYVDGT
+175 LAPYVDGA
-187 KRIPDA
+187 KRVPEA
-193 THNALSKYL
+193 MHNSLNKYL

-210 LPEVVSTYVATKDF
+210 LPEVVDTYIATKDF
-224 YKVHLLQEK
+224 YQVHLLQEK

-243 KYAVNQDKIKAKQCF
+243 KYALNQDKIKAKQCF

-282 ARKFISSLDW
+282 ARKFTSSLDW

-305 NSLWFPLKAYVKAEQ
+305 NSPWFPLKAYVKEEQ

-333 MYGYQMKVAILSDAL
+333 MYGYQLKIALLSDAL

-383 IEFLLERDCKLV
+383 IEFILERDCKLV
-395 PIEVKARKGATRSL
+395 PVEVKARKGSTRSL
-409 NELLKMEQIE
+409 NELLKMDNIE
-419 KGYKLTA
+419 RGYKLTA
-426 QNTGVVDKKITL
+426 QNTGVVEKKITL
-438 PLYMST
+438 PLYMAA
-444 VI
+444 II

>member
-1 MRANKMKGVNGE
+1 M
-13 VLRRKIY
+13 LRRKIY
-20 TQLLAWKNSKAK
+20 DKLLAWKKSAGK

-51 EFGKREYT
+51 EFGKREYKN
-59 SFIEINFIERPDL
+59 FIEINFIERPDM
-72 QDIFTGNLNVDNMIQ
+72 QAVFSGNLDVDSMVQ
-87 QIKLNLPGC
+87 QIKLSMPGC
-96 EFIPGDT
+96 QFIPGET
-103 LLFFDEIQDA
+103 LLFLDEIQDA

-123 AQDGRFDCIAS
+123 TQDGRFDCIAS

-153 QQLVMHTLDLEE
+153 QQLIMHTLDFEE
-165 FLWALEIDMQ
+165 FIWALGAEVNLKEM
-175 LQDLLLPYVDGT
+175 LAPYVDGA
-187 KRIPDA
+187 KRVPEA
-193 THNALSKYL
+193 MHNSLNKYL

-210 LPEVVSTYVATKDF
+210 LPEVVDTYIATKDF
-224 YKVHLLQEK
+224 YQVHLLQEK

-243 KYAVNQDKIKAKQCF
+243 KYALNQDKIKAKQCF

-282 ARKFISSLDW
+282 ARKFTSSLDW

-305 NSLWFPLKAYVKAEQ
+305 NSPWFPLKAYVKEDQ

-333 MYGYQMKVAILSDAL
+333 MYGYQLKIALLSDAL

-361 ADILAKR
+361 ADILAKM

-383 IEFLLERDCKLV
+383 IEFILERDCKLV
-395 PIEVKARKGATRSL
+395 PVEVKARKGSTRSL
-409 NELLKMEQIE
+409 NELLKMDNIE
-419 KGYKLTA
+419 RGYKLTA
-426 QNTGVVDKKITL
+426 QNTGVVEKKITL
-438 PLYMST
+438 PLYMAA
-444 VI
+444 II

>member
-1 MRANKMKGVNGE
+1 M
-13 VLRRKIY
+13 LRRKIY
-20 TQLLAWKNSKAK
+20 DKLLAWKNNKGK

-51 EFGKREYT
+51 EFGKREYKN
-59 SFIEINFIERPDL
+59 FIEINFIERPDM
-72 QDIFTGNLNVDNMIQ
+72 QAVFSGNLDVDNMVQ
-87 QIKLNLPGC
+87 QIKLSMPGC
-96 EFIPGDT
+96 QFIPGET
-103 LLFFDEIQDA
+103 LLFLDEIQDV

-123 AQDGRFDCIAS
+123 TQDGRFDCIAS
-134 GSLLGI
+134 GSLLGM

-153 QQLVMHTLDLEE
+153 RQLIMRTLDFEE
-165 FLWALEIDMQ
+165 FIWALGAEVNLKEM
-175 LQDLLLPYVDGT
+175 LAPYVDGA
-187 KRIPDA
+187 KRVPEA
-193 THNALSKYL
+193 MHNSLNKYL

-210 LPEVVSTYVATKDF
+210 LPEVVDTYIATKDF
-224 YKVHLLQEK
+224 YQVHLLQEK

-243 KYAVNQDKIKAKQCF
+243 KYALNQDKIKAKQCF

-282 ARKFISSLDW
+282 ARKFTSSLDW

-305 NSLWFPLKAYVKAEQ
+305 NSPWFPLKAHVKEDQ

-333 MYGYQMKVAILSDAL
+333 MYGYQLKIALLSDAL

-383 IEFLLERDCKLV
+383 IEFILERDCKLV
-395 PIEVKARKGATRSL
+395 PVEVKARKGSTRSL
-409 NELLKMEQIE
+409 NELLKMDNIE
-419 KGYKLTA
+419 RGYKLKA
-426 QNTGVVDKKITL
+426 QNTGVVEKKITL
-438 PLYMST
+438 PLYMAA
-444 VI
+444 II

>member
-1 MRANKMKGVNGE
+1 M
-13 VLRRKIY
+13 LRRKIY
-20 TQLLAWKNSKAK
+20 DKLLAWKNSAGK
-32 KDAILL
+32 KDAVLL

-51 EFGKREYT
+51 EFGKREYKN
-59 SFIEINFIERPDL
+59 FIEINFIERPDM
-72 QDIFTGNLNVDNMIQ
+72 QAVFSGNLDVDSMVQ
-87 QIKLNLPGC
+87 QIKLSMPGC
-96 EFIPGDT
+96 QFIPSET
-103 LLFFDEIQDA
+103 LLFLDEIQDA

-123 AQDGRFDCIAS
+123 TQDGRFDCIAS

-153 QQLVMHTLDLEE
+153 QQLIMRTLDFEE
-165 FLWALEIDMQ
+165 FLWALGVEVN
-175 LQDLLLPYVDGT
+175 LKELLAPYVDGA
-187 KRIPDA
+187 KRVPEA
-193 THNALSKYL
+193 MHNSLNKYL

-210 LPEVVSTYVATKDF
+210 LPEVVDTYIATKDF
-224 YKVHLLQEK
+224 YQVHLLQEK

-243 KYAVNQDKIKAKQCF
+243 KYALNQDKIKAKQCF

-282 ARKFISSLDW
+282 ARKFTSSLDW

-305 NSLWFPLKAYVKAEQ
+305 NSPWFPLKAYVKEDQ

-333 MYGYQMKVAILSDAL
+333 MYGYQLKIALLSDAL

-361 ADILAKR
+361 ADILAKK

-383 IEFLLERDCKLV
+383 IEFILERDCKLV
-395 PIEVKARKGATRSL
+395 PVEVKARKGSTRSL
-409 NELLKMEQIE
+409 NELLKMDNIE
-419 KGYKLTA
+419 RGYKLTA
-426 QNTGVVDKKITL
+426 QNTGVVEKKITL
-438 PLYMST
+438 PLYMAA
-444 VI
+444 II

>member
-1 MRANKMKGVNGE
+1 M
-13 VLRRKIY
+13 LRRKIY
-20 TQLLAWKNSKAK
+20 DKLLAWKNNKGK

-51 EFGKREYT
+51 EFGKREYKN
-59 SFIEINFIERPDL
+59 FIEINFIERPDM
-72 QDIFTGNLNVDNMIQ
+72 QAVFSGNLDVDSMVQ
-87 QIKLNLPGC
+87 QIKLSMPGC
-96 EFIPGDT
+96 QFIPGET
-103 LLFFDEIQDA
+103 LLFLDEIQDA

-123 AQDGRFDCIAS
+123 TQDGRFDCIAS

-153 QQLVMHTLDLEE
+153 QQLIMRTLDFEE
-165 FLWALEIDMQ
+165 FLWALGVEVNLKEM
-175 LQDLLLPYVDGT
+175 LAPYVDGA
-187 KRIPDA
+187 KRVPEA
-193 THNALSKYL
+193 MHNSLNKYL

-210 LPEVVSTYVATKDF
+210 LPEVVDTYIATKDF
-224 YKVHLLQEK
+224 YQVHLLQEK

-243 KYAVNQDKIKAKQCF
+243 KYALNQDKIKAKQCF

-282 ARKFISSLDW
+282 ARKFTSSLDW

-305 NSLWFPLKAYVKAEQ
+305 NSPWFPLKAYVKEDQ

-333 MYGYQMKVAILSDAL
+333 MYGYQLKIALLSDAL

-383 IEFLLERDCKLV
+383 IEFILERECKLV
-395 PIEVKARKGATRSL
+395 PVEVKARKGSTRSL
-409 NELLKMEQIE
+409 NELLKMDNIE
-419 KGYKLTA
+419 RGYKLTA
-426 QNTGVVDKKITL
+426 QNTGVVEKKITL
-438 PLYMST
+438 PLYMAA
-444 VI
+444 II

>member
-1 MRANKMKGVNGE
+1 M
-13 VLRRKIY
+13 LRRKIY
-20 TQLLAWKNSKAK
+20 DKLLAWKNNKGK

-51 EFGKREYT
+51 EFGKREYKN
-59 SFIEINFIERPDL
+59 FIEINFIERPDM
-72 QDIFTGNLNVDNMIQ
+72 QAVFSGNLDVDNMVQ
-87 QIKLNLPGC
+87 QIKLSMPGC
-96 EFIPGDT
+96 QFIPGET
-103 LLFFDEIQDA
+103 LLFLDEIQDA

-123 AQDGRFDCIAS
+123 TQDGRFDCIAS

-153 QQLVMHTLDLEE
+153 QQLIMRTLDFEE
-165 FLWALEIDMQ
+165 FLWALGAEVNLKEM
-175 LQDLLLPYVDGT
+175 LAPYVDGA
-187 KRIPDA
+187 KRVPEA
-193 THNALSKYL
+193 MHNSLNKYL

-210 LPEVVSTYVATKDF
+210 LPEVVDTYIATKDF
-224 YKVHLLQEK
+224 YQVHLLQEK

-243 KYAVNQDKIKAKQCF
+243 KYALNQDKIKAKQCF

-282 ARKFISSLDW
+282 ARKFTSSLDW

-305 NSLWFPLKAYVKAEQ
+305 NSPWFPLKAYVKEDQ

-333 MYGYQMKVAILSDAL
+333 MYGYQLKIALLSDAL

-383 IEFLLERDCKLV
+383 IEFILERDCKLV
-395 PIEVKARKGATRSL
+395 PVEVKARKGSTRSL
-409 NELLKMEQIE
+409 NELLKMDNIE
-419 KGYKLTA
+419 RGYKLTA
-426 QNTGVVDKKITL
+426 QNTGVFEKKITL
-438 PLYMST
+438 PLYMAA
-444 VI
+444 II

>member
-1 MRANKMKGVNGE
+1 M
-13 VLRRKIY
+13 LRRKIY
-20 TQLLAWKNSKAK
+20 DKLLAWKNNKGK

-51 EFGKREYT
+51 EFGKREYKN
-59 SFIEINFIERPDL
+59 FIEINFIERPDM
-72 QDIFTGNLNVDNMIQ
+72 QAVFSGNLDVDNMVQ
-87 QIKLNLPGC
+87 QIKLSMPGC
-96 EFIPGDT
+96 QFIPGET
-103 LLFFDEIQDA
+103 LLFLDEIQDV

-123 AQDGRFDCIAS
+123 TQDGRFDCIAS

-153 QQLVMHTLDLEE
+153 QQLIMRTLDFEE
-165 FLWALEIDMQ
+165 FIWALGAEVNLKEM
-175 LQDLLLPYVDGT
+175 LAPYVDGA
-187 KRIPDA
+187 KRVPEA
-193 THNALSKYL
+193 MHNSLNKYL

-210 LPEVVSTYVATKDF
+210 LPEVVDTYIATKDF
-224 YKVHLLQEK
+224 YQVHLLQEK

-243 KYAVNQDKIKAKQCF
+243 KYALNQDKIKAKQCF

-282 ARKFISSLDW
+282 ARKFTSSLDW

-305 NSLWFPLKAYVKAEQ
+305 NSPWFPLKAYVKEDQ

-333 MYGYQMKVAILSDAL
+333 MYGYQLKIALLSDAL

-368 GEELYYYKKEDSTLE
+368 GEELYYYKKDDSTLE
-383 IEFLLERDCKLV
+383 IEFILERDCKLV
-395 PIEVKARKGATRSL
+395 PVEVKARKGSTRSL
-409 NELLKMEQIE
+409 NELLKMDNIE
-419 KGYKLTA
+419 RGYKLTA
-426 QNTGVVDKKITL
+426 QNTGVVEKKITL
-438 PLYMST
+438 PLYMAA
-444 VI
+444 II

>member
-1 MRANKMKGVNGE
+1 M
-13 VLRRKIY
+13 LRRKIY
-20 TQLLAWKNSKAK
+20 DKLLAWKNNQGK

-51 EFGKREYT
+51 EFGKREYKN
-59 SFIEINFIERPDL
+59 FIEINFIERPDM
-72 QDIFTGNLNVDNMIQ
+72 QAVFSGNLDVDNMVQ
-87 QIKLNLPGC
+87 QIKLSMPGC
-96 EFIPGDT
+96 QFIPGET
-103 LLFFDEIQDA
+103 LLFLDEIQDV

-123 AQDGRFDCIAS
+123 TQDGRFDCIAS
-134 GSLLGI
+134 GSLLGM

-153 QQLVMHTLDLEE
+153 QQLIMRTLDFEE
-165 FLWALEIDMQ
+165 FIWALGAEVNLKEM
-175 LQDLLLPYVDGT
+175 LAPYVDGA
-187 KRIPDA
+187 KRVPEA
-193 THNALSKYL
+193 MHNSLNKYL

-210 LPEVVSTYVATKDF
+210 LPEVVDTYIATKDF
-224 YKVHLLQEK
+224 YQVHLLQEK

-243 KYAVNQDKIKAKQCF
+243 KYALNQDKIKAKQCF

-282 ARKFISSLDW
+282 ARKFTSSLDW

-305 NSLWFPLKAYVKAEQ
+305 NSPWFPLKAHVKEDQ

-333 MYGYQMKVAILSDAL
+333 MYGYQLKIALLSDAL

-383 IEFLLERDCKLV
+383 IEFILERDCKLV
-395 PIEVKARKGATRSL
+395 PVEVKARKGSTRSL
-409 NELLKMEQIE
+409 NELLKMDNIE
-419 KGYKLTA
+419 RGYKLTA
-426 QNTGVVDKKITL
+426 QNTGVVEKKITL
-438 PLYMST
+438 PLYMAA
-444 VI
+444 II

>member
-1 MRANKMKGVNGE
+1 M
-13 VLRRKIY
+13 LRRKIY
-20 TQLLAWKNSKAK
+20 DKLLAWKNNKGK

-51 EFGKREYT
+51 EFGKREYKN
-59 SFIEINFIERPDL
+59 FIEINFIERPDM
-72 QDIFTGNLNVDNMIQ
+72 QAVFSGNLDVDNMVQ
-87 QIKLNLPGC
+87 QIKLSMPGC
-96 EFIPGDT
+96 QFIPGET
-103 LLFFDEIQDA
+103 LLFLDEIQDV

-123 AQDGRFDCIAS
+123 TQDGRFDCIAS
-134 GSLLGI
+134 GSLLGM
-140 DYKNEVSIPVGYE
+140 DYKNEVSIHVGYE
-153 QQLVMHTLDLEE
+153 QQLIMRTLDFEE
-165 FLWALEIDMQ
+165 FIWALGAEVNLKEM
-175 LQDLLLPYVDGT
+175 LAPYVDGA
-187 KRIPDA
+187 KRVPEA
-193 THNALSKYL
+193 MHNSLNKYL

-210 LPEVVSTYVATKDF
+210 LPEVVDTYIATKDF
-224 YKVHLLQEK
+224 YQVHLLQEK

-243 KYAVNQDKIKAKQCF
+243 KYALNQDKIKAKQCF

-282 ARKFISSLDW
+282 ARKFTSSLDW

-305 NSLWFPLKAYVKAEQ
+305 NSPWFPLKAHVKEDQ

-333 MYGYQMKVAILSDAL
+333 MYGYQLKIALLSDAL

-383 IEFLLERDCKLV
+383 IEFILERECKLV
-395 PIEVKARKGATRSL
+395 PVEVKARKGSTRSL
-409 NELLKMEQIE
+409 NELLKMDNIE
-419 KGYKLTA
+419 RGYKLTA
-426 QNTGVVDKKITL
+426 QNTGVVEKKITL
-438 PLYMST
+438 PLYMAA
-444 VI
+444 II

>member
-1 MRANKMKGVNGE
+1 M
-13 VLRRKIY
+13 LRRKIY
-20 TQLLAWKNSKAK
+20 DKLLAWKNSAGK
-32 KDAILL
+32 KDAVLL

-51 EFGKREYT
+51 EFGKREYKN
-59 SFIEINFIERPDL
+59 FIEINFIERPDM
-72 QDIFTGNLNVDNMIQ
+72 QAVFSGNLDVDSMVQ
-87 QIKLNLPGC
+87 QIKLSMPGC
-96 EFIPGDT
+96 QFIPGET
-103 LLFFDEIQDA
+103 LLFLDEIQDA

-123 AQDGRFDCIAS
+123 TQDGRFDCIAS

-153 QQLVMHTLDLEE
+153 QQLIMRTLDFEE
-165 FLWALEIDMQ
+165 FLWALGVEVNLKEMLAPYIDG
-175 LQDLLLPYVDGT
+175 V
-187 KRIPDA
+187 KRVPEA
-193 THNALSKYL
+193 MHNSLNKYL

-210 LPEVVSTYVATKDF
+210 LPEVVDTYIATKDF
-224 YKVHLLQEK
+224 YQVHLLQEK

-243 KYAVNQDKIKAKQCF
+243 KYALNQDKIKAKQCF

-282 ARKFISSLDW
+282 ARKFTSSLDW

-305 NSLWFPLKAYVKAEQ
+305 NSPWFPLKAYVKEDQ

-333 MYGYQMKVAILSDAL
+333 MYGYQLKIALLSDAL

-383 IEFLLERDCKLV
+383 IEFILERDCKLV
-395 PIEVKARKGATRSL
+395 PVEVKARKGSTRSL
-409 NELLKMEQIE
+409 NELLKMDNIE
-419 KGYKLTA
+419 RGYKLTA
-426 QNTGVVDKKITL
+426 QNTGVVEKKITL
-438 PLYMST
+438 PLYMAA
-444 VI
+444 II